1 MPPLKGRRVTV
12 AGLGISGKALVDW
25 LLKRGALVGI
35 SEAKPESEF
44 ADWLKAKR
52 PRLERTEFGGH
63 TEAFLLSSD
72 LVVVSP
78 GIPPTVPA
86 LGEARRRGVPVV
98 GDLEVVLEDCRAK
111 VVAVT
116 GTNGKTTTT
125 ALLGHLLKMAGLK
138 AVVAGNIGI
147 PLAEVADGAGPGDLL
162 VIEVS
167 SFQLD
172 ITPSLHPFAAL
183 LLNITPDHLDRYRDY
198 EAYSRSKE
206 SIFRNQDARDLAV
219 LNRRDLR
226 CAALAPGLRARVR
239 WFDSATASIEGAG
252 LDGEWIAVNE
262 GGTVTRVIGRADFPL
277 RGIHNLENGLAAVS
291 AAWSLGVRER
301 ALAEGLRTFPGVEH
315 RMEPAGVIGG
325 VEFVNDSKATNTDS
339 QEKALMS
346 FTEPV
351 VLIAGG
357 RDKGLDFSSL
367 RALVGRTVKAVV
379 LIGEAADKIGAAW
392 DGVTSL
398 ERAGTMEEAVEA
410 GYMLARPCGVVI
422 LSPGCASYDMFRN
435 FEERG
440 RAFKDAVR
448 RLAARIGEG
457 VTP

>member
-1 MPPLKGRRVTV
+1 MATLKGRRVTV
-12 AGLGISGKALVDW
+12 AGLGISGRALVDW
-25 LLKRGALVGI
+25 LLKRGALVGV
-35 SEAKPESEF
+35 SESKPETEF
-44 ADWLKAKR
+44 AEWLKAKR
-52 PRLERTEFGGH
+52 TRLERTEFGGH

-78 GIPPTVPA
+78 GIPPMVPA

-125 ALLGHLLKMAGLK
+125 ALLGHLLKVAGLK

-147 PLAEVADGAGPGDLL
+147 PLAEVADGAGPGDIL

-198 EAYSRSKE
+198 GTYVRSKE
-206 SIFRNQDARDLAV
+206 SVFRNQDARDLAV
-219 LNRRDLR
+219 LNRQDPR
-226 CAALAPGLRARVR
+226 CAALAPALKARVR
-239 WFDSATASIEGAG
+239 WFDSKTADIEGAG
-252 LDGEWIAVNE
+252 LDGEWMAVNE
-262 GGTVTRVIGRADFPL
+262 GGMVTRVLRRADFPL
-277 RGIHNLENGLAAVS
+277 RGAHNLENGLAAVS

-301 ALAEGLRTFPGVEH
+301 PLAEGLRSFGGVEH
-315 RMEPAGVIGG
+315 RMEPAGIVGG

-346 FTEPV
+346 FTSPV

-357 RDKGLDFSSL
+357 RDKGLDFTTL
-367 RALVGRTVKAVV
+367 RALVGKAVKAGV

-392 DGVTSL
+392 DGVTRL
-398 ERAGTMEEAVEA
+398 ERAGTMEQAVEA
-410 GYMLARPCGVVI
+410 AYLLARPRGVVL
-422 LSPGCASYDMFRN
+422 LSPGCASYDMFAN

-448 RLAARIGEG
+448 RLATRIGEG
-457 VTP
+457 VAP